1 MDELSASRPDIT
13 ETAVFGGTHEGRAIR
28 GIRIASEA
36 HLEREQL
43 PIIFVTGGVTARDWI
58 TSMAAISLIH
68 ELIAHYDDFRG
79 IVDDV
84 EWFIIPVVNPDGYE
98 FSRLNAAVRNLL
110 N

>member
-1 MDELSASRPDIT
+1 MDELNELQPDIT
-13 ETAVFGGTHEGRAIR
+13 ETAVFGTTHEGRPIR

-43 PIIFVTGGVTARDWI
+43 PIIFVTGGITARDWI
-58 TSMAAISLIH
+58 SAMAAINLIH
-68 ELIAHYDDFRG
+68 ELISHYDDFRD

-98 FSRLNAAVRNLL
+98 FSRLDAAVRNLL